1 MAGEQNASGGSSSR
15 MDLNLYLSLP
25 SLRRSQSRDLGSDLT
40 LSSVHLPWSPIA
52 EEAHVSAPYSPSN
65 ALSTPDIL
73 PADPLHAADN
83 NNPGSEYNPNSSSR
97 EPNYAPESQSFD
109 DPYTLP
115 PVHGNEPIIPERSP
129 LVPSQPVPPLQF
141 VRQPSACGVDA
152 QIGYPPPPQLSSR
165 AAHRQVEA
173 TLGVYSQIRL
183 SDLTAQGDALSVQQE
198 LREHPEYRFQRLI
211 ELTNRLWGRNRRPS
225 NDGQRFDS
233 GAHSLTSPE
242 RLMHDIVQSQRA
254 LEASRKCAE
263 GKEVEYLDKKNEDKS
278 GNAAANFECNICY
291 DLAKDPVVTPCG
303 HLFCW
308 FCLYQWLHAH
318 SVNSE
323 CPVCKGHV
331 LEINVTPIYGRGGE
345 ETKDHK
351 KCGEDGQSGL
361 KIPPR
366 PHANRIESFRQQ
378 VRDRLEEGIANS
390 RRNEEVHDGVRIEGY
405 RPSRRQGRFGAARTL
420 ATRRMRRIQ
429 REEGTGSNSTGLGLL
444 RDPTSGHP
452 LVPSAV
458 FQDGVDLSRP
468 AGSPTSSLNHHSPEP
483 LHQHSHRVEPVMV
496 SDQASAS
503 SSVAVIHGDTAG
515 VNPSAGT
522 SAAGPS
528 NSEFWESLD
537 DIIQGMLIIEKFIIG
552 GDLNGHVGKTYGK
565 KRFLAQICLVS
576 DYSTSTASKLQATS
590 EGATQCPSI
599 ADVLEGDLESMPM
612 EGRSPHSEL
621 LLLGMTASA

>member
-1 MAGEQNASGGSSSR
+1 MAGEQNASGSSSRSSR

-52 EEAHVSAPYSPSN
+52 EETHVSAPYSPSN

-73 PADPLHAADN
+73 PADPLHAPDN

-115 PVHGNEPIIPERSP
+115 PVPGNGPLIPERSP

-141 VRQPSACGVDA
+141 VSQPSACGVDA

-165 AAHRQVEA
+165 TAHRQVEA

-278 GNAAANFECNICY
+278 GNTAANFECNICY
-291 DLAKDPVVTPCG
+291 ELAKDPVVTPCG

-390 RRNEEVHDGVRIEGY
+390 RRNDVDEEVHDGVRLEGY

-503 SSVAVIHGDTAG
+503 SSVAVIHGDTTG

-528 NSEFWESLD
+528 NSGRRRARNSALGSSD
-537 DIIQGMLIIEKFIIG
+537 VDGVRNTRNRR
-552 GDLNGHVGKTYGK
+552 LN
-565 KRFLAQICLVS
+565 
-576 DYSTSTASKLQATS
+576 
-590 EGATQCPSI
+590 
-599 ADVLEGDLESMPM
+599 
-612 EGRSPHSEL
+612 
-621 LLLGMTASA
+621 

>member
-1 MAGEQNASGGSSSR
+1 MAGEHNASGSSSNR

-52 EEAHVSAPYSPSN
+52 EETHVSAPYSPSN

-115 PVHGNEPIIPERSP
+115 PVHGNEPLIPERSP
-129 LVPSQPVPPLQF
+129 LVPSQLVPPLQF
-141 VRQPSACGVDA
+141 VSQPSACGVEA
-152 QIGYPPPPQLSSR
+152 QIGYPPHPQLSSR
-165 AAHRQVEA
+165 AAPRQVEA

-390 RRNEEVHDGVRIEGY
+390 RRNDVDEEVHDGVRLEGY

-444 RDPTSGHP
+444 RDPTSGQP

-503 SSVAVIHGDTAG
+503 SSVAVIHGDTTG

-528 NSEFWESLD
+528 NPGRRRTRNSALGSSD
-537 DIIQGMLIIEKFIIG
+537 VDGVRNTRNRR
-552 GDLNGHVGKTYGK
+552 LN
-565 KRFLAQICLVS
+565 
-576 DYSTSTASKLQATS
+576 
-590 EGATQCPSI
+590 
-599 ADVLEGDLESMPM
+599 
-612 EGRSPHSEL
+612 
-621 LLLGMTASA
+621 